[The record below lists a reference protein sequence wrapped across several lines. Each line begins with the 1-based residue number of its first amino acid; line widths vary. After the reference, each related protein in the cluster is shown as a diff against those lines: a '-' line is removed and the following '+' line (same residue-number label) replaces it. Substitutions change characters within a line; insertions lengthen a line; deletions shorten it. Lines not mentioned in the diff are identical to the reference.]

1 MSATNQEPNPEA
13 EYWNNEGGQRWVTY
27 IDRLELLAG
36 AFTEALLAKAN
47 PQPQERV
54 LDIGCGG
61 GPTSA
66 ALADAVGEDGY
77 VLGADISEVIL
88 RVARS
93 RYGAKDNLEFLTAD
107 AGVHAFDPQSFD
119 IVTSRFGVMF
129 FPNPETAFKNILKA
143 LKPGGRL
150 HMMCWRGIEENPW
163 LGTPA
168 SAAFEILPRPE
179 RAEPGSPGPF
189 SFSDPDHVTAILQGA
204 GFKSLTF
211 DKVDRNLNM
220 GSVEGALE
228 TLCNLGPAAA
238 ALKEASERDRALAVE
253 ALRKVV
259 SEHDT
264 AEGVVMPGAAWLVSA
279 KAR

>member
-1 MSATNQEPNPEA
+1 MSAANQEPNPEA

-93 RYGAKDNLEFLTAD
+93 RYGAKENLEFLTAD

-129 FPNPETAFKNILKA
+129 FPNPESAFKNILKA

-179 RAEPGSPGPF
+179 RAEPGAPGPF
-189 SFSDPDHVTAILQGA
+189 SLSDPKRAEDILVAA
-204 GFKSLTF
+204 GFTDVEFEKI
-211 DKVDRNLNM
+211 DCELNM
-220 GSVEGALE
+220 GSIDDALE

-238 ALKEASERDRALAVE
+238 ALKEASERDSALAIE
-253 ALRKVV
+253 ALRKVL
-259 SEHDT
+259 SEYET
-264 AEGVVMPGAAWLVSA
+264 AEGVTMSGAAWLVSA
-279 KAR
+279 KA